1 MGEAHVTVR
10 ITNPAAPER
19 FSEGLFLVD
28 SGAIGSLVARPHRE
42 AIGLEPK
49 GQRTCEPADGSELV
63 LDVAVAENEFRG
75 GSLAEPSSWGR
86 TMRNGF
92 LA

>member
-28 SGAIGSLVARPHRE
+28 SGAIGLPGGQAAPRSHR
-42 AIGLEPK
+42 
-49 GQRTCEPADGSELV
+49 S
-63 LDVAVAENEFRG
+63 
-75 GSLAEPSSWGR
+75 
-86 TMRNGF
+86 
-92 LA
+92 